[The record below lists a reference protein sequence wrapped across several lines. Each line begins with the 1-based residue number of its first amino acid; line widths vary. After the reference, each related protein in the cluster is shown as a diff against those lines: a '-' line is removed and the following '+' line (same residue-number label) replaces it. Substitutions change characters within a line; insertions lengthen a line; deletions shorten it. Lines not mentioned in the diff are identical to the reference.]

1 MFRKPNSA
9 SGHFTHG
16 NVKQIHPTTI
26 DNISQA
32 VELADINTKPSE
44 NIFKRRINP
53 IKKNRLKFQRDD

>member
-9 SGHFTHG
+9 SGHFTQG

-32 VELADINTKPSE
+32 VESKPTE
-44 NIFKRRINP
+44 NIFKRPDVNK